1 MRMAQSMNLPISVK
15 NFGRHPLVKQLSG
28 IGLFWCFS
36 GMAQDF
42 PVNRRTP
49 PLAVLS
55 KQRIQT
61 GATHTVP
68 ALPHAVGAVPR

>member
-15 NFGRHPLVKQLSG
+15 NFGRYSLVKQLSG
-28 IGLFWCFS
+28 IGVFWCFS

-49 PLAVLS
+49 PLAVFS
-55 KQRIQT
+55 KQQIQT

-68 ALPHAVGAVPR
+68 VHPHAVGAVPR